1 MGIDKLI
8 FIKNIPFYFL
18 VMTYTSIQFLLQVTK
33 NFFSITC
40 VSFSLLLVSLN
51 PAVLLWYHM
60 CLPDIQQ
67 GQSELLQLTAGYTH

>member
-18 VMTYTSIQFLLQVTK
+18 VMTYAAVQFLLHVTK
-33 NFFSITC
+33 NFLSNTC
-40 VSFSLLLVSLN
+40 VSSLLLVMLN

-60 CLPDIQQ
+60 CLSDIQQ